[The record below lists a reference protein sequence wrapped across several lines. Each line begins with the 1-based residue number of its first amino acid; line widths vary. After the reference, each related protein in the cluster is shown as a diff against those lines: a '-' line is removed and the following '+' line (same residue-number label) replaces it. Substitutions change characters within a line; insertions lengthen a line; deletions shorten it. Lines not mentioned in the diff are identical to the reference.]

1 MNDAFPFR
9 GAVETGKAIARG
21 KLSSLAAT
29 RAMLARI
36 KQVDSATKS
45 YVILMEDNALAE
57 AKRADHEAASGK
69 HRGPLHGVPLAVKDL
84 CDAVGYPTTGGIP
97 MFAEHKATMDSTVV
111 ARLRTAGAV
120 ILGKLKLTEG
130 AMALHHPDVEP
141 PVNPWNGE
149 LWTGVSSSGSGV
161 AVAAGLCFGALGSD
175 TGGSIRFPSQAN
187 RIVGL
192 KPTWGR
198 VSRAGVFPLAE
209 TLDHVGPMTRRVE
222 DAAAMLG
229 AIAGHD
235 ARDATSSAE
244 PVTDYLKAVGRGVK
258 GFRLGIDRAYA
269 TEGVAPEIVAAVKRT
284 LAVLKRAGATVFEVT
299 MPPVQDA
306 LASWLRIASAEAAM
320 GHAAT
325 YPARK
330 DGYGPYFAELLEN
343 GRRLPAADYAACA
356 VTRRALRAGMDALFR
371 DIDLM
376 ITPVTPMLSPTND
389 QIAFRA
395 GQVDP
400 ENRFLR
406 FTAPTDITGF
416 PTITLPAGSAA
427 NGAGIGV
434 QLVARPFE
442 ETLLFRAG
450 KVWQDAED
458 WAGTVPPLARES

>member
-1 MNDAFPFR
+1 MKDDFAFR

-21 KLSSLAAT
+21 RLSSLEAT
-29 RAMLARI
+29 EAMLDRI
-36 KQVDSATKS
+36 RRIDPTTRS
-45 YVILMEDNALAE
+45 YVMLMEDNALAE
-57 AKRADHEAASGK
+57 ARRADHEAEAGK
-69 HRGPLHGVPLAVKDL
+69 HRGPLHGVPIAVKDL

-97 MFAEHKATMDSTVV
+97 AFAAHKAAADSTVV
-111 ARLRTAGAV
+111 ARLRAAGAV

-130 AMALHHPDVEP
+130 AMALHHPEVAP
-141 PVNPWNGE
+141 PVNPWHAD

-235 ARDATSSAE
+235 ARDATSSSE
-244 PVTDYLKAVGRGVK
+244 PVPDYLKALGRGVK
-258 GFRLGIDRAYA
+258 GLRLGIDRAYC
-269 TEGVAPEIVAAVKRT
+269 TEGVAPEIVTAVKHAT
-284 LAVLKRAGATVFEVT
+284 AVLKRAGATVLDVT
-299 MPPVQDA
+299 MPPVQTA
-306 LASWLRIASAEAAM
+306 LASWLRITAAEVAM

-330 DGYGPYFAELLEN
+330 EIYGPYFAGLLAMGN
-343 GRRLPAADYAACA
+343 ALPAADYAACA
-356 VTRRALRAGMDALFR
+356 VARRALKAGLDAVFR

-376 ITPVTPMLSPTND
+376 IMPVTPMLSPTVA
-389 QIAFRA
+389 QIAERA
-395 GQVDP
+395 GQNDP

-406 FTAPTDITGF
+406 FTAPTDITGH
-416 PTITLPAGSAA
+416 PTITLPAGAA
-427 NGAGIGV
+427 ENGAAIGF
-434 QLVARPFE
+434 QLAARPFDE
-442 ETLLFRAG
+442 VLLLRAG

-458 WAGTVPPLARES
+458 WSGRIPPLAP

>member
-1 MNDAFPFR
+1 MKDDIPFR

-21 KLSSLAAT
+21 KLSSLEAT
-29 RAMLARI
+29 KAMLARI
-36 KQVDSATKS
+36 KRVDPTTKS
-45 YVILMEDNALAE
+45 YVLVMEDNALAE
-57 AKRADHEAASGK
+57 AKRADHEGEAGK
-69 HRGPLHGVPLAVKDL
+69 NRGPLHGVPIAVKDL

-97 MFAEHKATMDSTVV
+97 MFADHKATMDSTVV
-111 ARLRTAGAV
+111 ARLRAAGAV

-130 AMALHHPDVEP
+130 AMALHHPDVEA
-141 PVNPWNGE
+141 PVNPWHAD

-229 AIAGHD
+229 AVAGHD

-244 PVTDYLKAVGRGVK
+244 PVPDYLKLLGRGVK
-258 GFRLGIDRAYA
+258 GLRLGIDRAYA
-269 TEGVAPEIVAAVKRT
+269 TEGVAPEIATAVKHA
-284 LAVLKRAGATVFEVT
+284 LAVLKRAGATVLDVT
-299 MPPVQDA
+299 MPPVQNA
-306 LASWLRIASAEAAM
+306 LASWLNITSAEAAM

-330 DGYGPYFAELLEN
+330 EGYGPYFTQLLEN
-343 GRRLPAADYAACA
+343 GLKLSAADYAACA
-356 VTRRALRAGMDALFR
+356 VTRRALKTGMDALFR
-371 DIDLM
+371 DIDLLV
-376 ITPVTPMLSPTND
+376 TPVTPMLSPTND

-395 GQVDP
+395 GEADP

-427 NGAGIGV
+427 NGSGIGI
-434 QLVARPFE
+434 QFVARPFE
-442 ETLLFRAG
+442 ETLLLQAG

>member
-1 MNDAFPFR
+1 MNDDFPFR
-9 GAVETGKAIARG
+9 GAVEAGKAIARG
-21 KLSSLAAT
+21 KLSSLEAT
-29 RAMLARI
+29 RAMLDRI
-36 KQVDSATKS
+36 RQVDAAAKS
-45 YVILMEDNALAE
+45 YVLVMEDNALAE
-57 AKRADHEAASGK
+57 AKRADHEVESGK
-69 HRGPLHGVPLAVKDL
+69 HRSPLHGVPLAVKDL

-97 MFAEHKATMDSTVV
+97 MFADRKATMDSTVV
-111 ARLRTAGAV
+111 QRLRAAGAV

-141 PVNPWNGE
+141 PVNPWGAH
-149 LWTGVSSSGSGV
+149 LWPGVSSSGSGV

-198 VSRAGVFPLAE
+198 VSRAGVFPLAD

-222 DAAAMLG
+222 DAAAILG

-235 ARDATSSAE
+235 ARDATSSSE
-244 PVTDYLKAVGRGVK
+244 PVPDYLKTIGRGVK
-258 GFRLGIDRAYA
+258 GLRLGFDRAYA
-269 TEGVAPEIVAAVKRT
+269 TEGVASEIVAAVKHA
-284 LAVLKRAGATVFEVT
+284 LAVLKRAGATVLDVT
-299 MPPVQDA
+299 MPPVHDA
-306 LASWLRIASAEAAM
+306 LAAWMPITSAEAAM

-330 DGYGPYFAELLEN
+330 AGYGPYFAALLDA
-343 GRRLPAADYAACA
+343 GRAMPAADYAACA
-356 VTRRALRAGMDALFR
+356 VTRRVLRAGMDALFR

-376 ITPVTPMLSPTND
+376 LVPVTPMLSPTND

-395 GQVDP
+395 GQSDP

-406 FTAPTDITGF
+406 YTAPTDITGF
-416 PTITLPAGSAA
+416 PTITLPAGAAA
-427 NGAGIGV
+427 NGAGIGF

-442 ETLLFRAG
+442 EALLLRAG

-458 WAGTVPPLARES
+458 WAGSVPPLALSA

>member
-1 MNDAFPFR
+1 MKADFPFR

-21 KLSSLAAT
+21 KLSSVEAT
-29 RAMLARI
+29 EAMLARI
-36 KQVDSATKS
+36 RAVDPVTRS
-45 YVILMEDNALAE
+45 YVMLMEDNALAE
-57 AKRADHEAASGK
+57 AKRADHEVEAGK

-97 MFAEHKATMDSTVV
+97 MFADHKATMDSTVV
-111 ARLRTAGAV
+111 ARLRAAGAV

-130 AMALHHPDVEP
+130 AMALHHPDVAP
-141 PVNPWNGE
+141 PVNPWNAD

-198 VSRAGVFPLAE
+198 VSRAGVFPLAD

-222 DAAAMLG
+222 DAAAMLA

-235 ARDATSSAE
+235 ARDATSSSE
-244 PVTDYLKAVGRGVK
+244 PVPDYLKTIGRGVK
-258 GFRLGIDRAYA
+258 GLRLGFDRAYA
-269 TEGVAPEIVAAVKRT
+269 LDGVAPEIAHAVKHT
-284 LAVLKRAGATVFEVT
+284 LAVLKHAGATVLDVT
-299 MPPVQDA
+299 MPPVHAA
-306 LASWLRIASAEAAM
+306 LAAWMPITSAEAAM

-330 DGYGPYFAELLEN
+330 EGYGPYFAALLDA
-343 GRRLPAADYAACA
+343 GRAMSAPDYAACA
-356 VTRRALRAGMDALFR
+356 VTRRALKAGMDAVFR

-376 ITPVTPMLSPTND
+376 LVPVTPMLSPTND

-395 GQVDP
+395 GQADP

-406 FTAPTDITGF
+406 YTAPTDITGF
-416 PTITLPAGSAA
+416 PTITLPAGAA
-427 NGAGIGV
+427 DNGAGIGF
-434 QLVARPFE
+434 QLIARPFE

-458 WAGTVPPLARES
+458 WAGTTPPLAASA